1 MPGRTKWMKTLGE
14 LCYRSS
20 LKLMD
25 YNVGHNQPAKRVQIQ
40 GTVVR
45 QWFGGASYAAK

>member
-1 MPGRTKWMKTLGE
+1 MKTLGE

-25 YNVGHNQPAKRVQIQ
+25 YNCWTQSADEK
-40 GTVVR
+40 
-45 QWFGGASYAAK
+45 GANSGYSGSAIVW